1 MTKQRTDRLNSLL
14 REVISDVIRLDL
26 KNPHVSDLITVMGVD
41 ITKDLRQAKV
51 FISVIGSNID
61 KQETMIA
68 LDKSAGFIASTAS
81 KKVRMRY
88 FPTLHFVLDDGVNH
102 QMRIEEL
109 LQKIHNEEQTRHPT
123 EESSESEP
131 E

>member
-26 KNPHVSDLITVMGVD
+26 KNPHVSDLITVTGVE

-51 FISVIGSNID
+51 YISVIGTNID

-68 LDKSAGFIASTAS
+68 LDRSAGFIASNAS

-88 FPTLHFVLDDGVNH
+88 FPSLHFVLDDGVNH

-109 LQKIHNEEQTRHPT
+109 LKKIHDEEQHRHPT
-123 EESSESEP
+123 ADEREP
-131 E
+131 ETK

>member
-1 MTKQRTDRLNSLL
+1 MPKQRTDRLNSLL
-14 REVISDVIRLDL
+14 REVISDVIRLEL
-26 KNPHVSDLITVMGVD
+26 KNPHVSELITVTAVD

-51 FISVIGSNID
+51 YISVIGSNID

-68 LDKSAGFIASTAS
+68 LDRSAGFIASAAS

-88 FPTLHFVLDDGVNH
+88 FPSLHFLLDEGVNN

-109 LQKIHNEEQTRHPT
+109 LQKIHNEEQDRNPKAET
-123 EESSESEP
+123 SESET